1 MPIKKRPPLPASP
14 IDPETL
20 SFAVTGETAE
30 GSSFLEF
37 DRTPEQWVDFWTQ
50 HEALLRAEA
59 QRRGLSAP
67 WVVTAYP
74 HPRRQGR
81 T

>member
-1 MPIKKRPPLPASP
+1 MAIKKRPPRPVGG
-14 IDPETL
+14 IDPEVL
-20 SFAVTGETAE
+20 DFMLTGETAE

-37 DRTPEQWVDFWTQ
+37 DRTPAQWVDFWTQ
-50 HEALLRAEA
+50 HEALLRTEA

-74 HPRRQGR
+74 RPRRQGQ